1 MEIHVRLGAD
11 KEGNIN
17 VVDAASILGAQL
29 DRGFI
34 GDDIFTAVP
43 GDVVVYAALKR
54 LQQGGFSVEASAY
67 DQCDTEWNSHAGNR
81 SAVWK
86 IEGNAQGFR

>member
-1 MEIHVRLGAD
+1 MDE
-11 KEGNIN
+11 EGNID
-17 VVDAASILGAQL
+17 VADASGVLGAEL
-29 DRGFI
+29 SGTCI
-34 GDDIFTAVP
+34 GNDAFAPVP

>member
-1 MEIHVRLGAD
+1 MD
-11 KEGNIN
+11 KEGDID
-17 VVDAASILGAQL
+17 VADASGVLGAEL
-29 DRGFI
+29 SGACT

-67 DQCDTEWNSHAGNR
+67 DQAT
-81 SAVWK
+81 SASDLYFSPC
-86 IEGNAQGFR
+86 ALM